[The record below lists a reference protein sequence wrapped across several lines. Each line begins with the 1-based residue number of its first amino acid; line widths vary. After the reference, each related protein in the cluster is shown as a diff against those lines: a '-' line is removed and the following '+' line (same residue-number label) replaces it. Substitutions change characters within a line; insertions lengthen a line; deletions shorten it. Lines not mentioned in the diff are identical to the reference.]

1 MANTFKNEVFNGSN
15 TAANANMIVYT
26 APSSTTTVVIG
37 LTLANTTSAQI
48 TVDMKLSAGSN
59 TVFLINNL
67 PIPTGSS
74 FEYMAGNKIILEAGD
89 AIIVSSDTAQSLDSI
104 MSIMEIT

>member
-15 TAANANMIVYT
+15 TAANAN
-26 APSSTTTVVIG
+26 
-37 LTLANTTSAQI
+37 TTSAQI
-48 TVDMKLSAGSN
+48 TVDMKLTAGSN

-89 AIIVSSDTAQSLDSI
+89 AIIVSSDTAQSLDTV